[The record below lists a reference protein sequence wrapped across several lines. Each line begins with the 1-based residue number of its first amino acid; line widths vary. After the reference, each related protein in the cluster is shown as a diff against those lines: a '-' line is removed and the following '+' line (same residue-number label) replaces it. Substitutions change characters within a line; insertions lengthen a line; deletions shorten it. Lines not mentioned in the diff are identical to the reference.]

1 MVVFIDSFRVLI
13 LMNYYDSSTRERG
26 LKGRLYWIIR
36 FFVSS
41 SRGRVWIVYFIEL
54 IITTIRPGGGSK
66 WSILLIVLDFSTKGW
81 KGGGGGRRFGHGY
94 NHGENQRTNHWYV
107 DHIQRKTSKLIHF
120 WGKLWIKGWKHCFN
134 HIQIKKHLIQ
144 FNFIE
149 YTKMFN
155 LIIRKKKR
163 MYIFF

>member
-41 SRGRVWIVYFIEL
+41 SRGRVWMVYFIEL
-54 IITTIRPGGGSK
+54 LRLFDPGEGLNGRFC
-66 WSILLIVLDFSTKGW
+66 WLFSTFRPRVER
-81 KGGGGGRRFGHGY
+81 GGRRFGHGY

-155 LIIRKKKR
+155 LIIKKKTNVYLLLR
-163 MYIFF
+163 DI